1 MCQVDTAHGP
11 VVASLHAVLLVSASL
26 PPERCAR
33 VRSEAAGDEAALQRE
48 LDREI
53 EVLQPE
59 PEPKPQPEPNPSPN
73 PNPSLNPNPN
83 PNQGAVAARALLE
96 RCQRRQACLHQPA
109 RGRQGA
115 PLRLARAR
123 SADVQGGNAE
133 GHGAGDAPG
142 SRMQFPGETRCQTAQ
157 AASDRST
164 EPRASTP
171 VFSVCVRHYTV

>member
-59 PEPKPQPEPNPSPN
+59 PEPEPEPEPKPYPEPEPEPKPEPQP
-73 PNPSLNPNPN
+73 
-83 PNQGAVAARALLE
+83 
-96 RCQRRQACLHQPA
+96 
-109 RGRQGA
+109 
-115 PLRLARAR
+115 
-123 SADVQGGNAE
+123 
-133 GHGAGDAPG
+133 
-142 SRMQFPGETRCQTAQ
+142 
-157 AASDRST
+157 
-164 EPRASTP
+164 
-171 VFSVCVRHYTV
+171 